1 MDEKADPDATAVGFG
16 GELTGAAAV
25 VQTVDFACAVG
36 FVWIAGLAFAYV
48 VDPAEDMAES
58 GQDVC
63 APPPLPGPSAS
74 ELHSRQAAESAET
87 SLPLV
92 SGRHFLRQQRQRQLQ
107 LQYPLYEVS
116 HGVCRYLVYEQ
127 LASSAWAGVRV
138 GRSPEP
144 KQFDRLCEAAH
155 ASVLGA
161 TGFHP
166 GQ

>member
-1 MDEKADPDATAVGFG
+1 LDEKAAPNERTDPSARADPDATAIGF
-16 GELTGAAAV
+16 A
-25 VQTVDFACAVG
+25 
-36 FVWIAGLAFAYV
+36 WIAGLAFAYV

-58 GQDVC
+58 GKDVC

-74 ELHSRQAAESAET
+74 ELHSRQAAELTET
-87 SLPLV
+87 SFPLV
-92 SGRHFLRQQRQRQLQ
+92 SGRHFLRRQRQRQLQ
-107 LQYPLYEVS
+107 LQYPLCEVS
-116 HGVCRYLVYEQ
+116 HVVGRYLVYEQ
-127 LASSAWAGVRV
+127 LASSAWAGARDD
-138 GRSPEP
+138 RSPEP